1 MTKQPDRPRR
11 DQPFKLSD
19 PFDAGETLASMARVI
34 DPTRLA
40 RQALEFQRELWSIGV
55 GDSERAPDP
64 RDWRFQD
71 PAWSHNPTARRLAQT
86 YLAWADALAGTV
98 DDDADDWRDVQRA
111 KFGIELL
118 AAAAAPTNQLYG
130 NPAALKEMIDTGGE
144 SVLRGFRHWADDLLR
159 NGGMPGQVDRTRF
172 EVGKDLAVTPGAV
185 VFRSD
190 LLELIQYQP
199 STPTVRARPTLL
211 VPPQINKYY
220 FLDLAPGRSLTEYAV
235 SRGIPFFTISWRNPG
250 PEHAD
255 WTLDTYI
262 EAVLE
267 AIDAVCEIT
276 GSDELLTLGICA
288 GGITTAAMLAY
299 QTTVGDRRVA
309 ATSFSVMQIDWEE
322 PTMMGMFAHPTMG
335 PLAKSISE
343 RRGILPGEN
352 LAQVFSW
359 LRPNELVW
367 NYWVN
372 NYLMGKNPPAFD
384 VLFWNADSTNLP
396 AGLHSDFVDLFND
409 NLLARGAFSVLGKPI
424 DLRTIE
430 LDHFVSAGINDHI
443 TPWRGGYRTTQ
454 LFGGESQFVL
464 SQAGHIASVVNPPG
478 NPKAH
483 YYAGPHPG
491 PDPDAWLRNAERRAG
506 TWWELWADWT
516 CERSG
521 DEISAPQELGSSRY
535 PVLDEAPGRY
545 VLEPA

>member
-1 MTKQPDRPRR
+1 MAKQPHRSRN
-11 DQPFKLSD
+11 DQPPAVRD
-19 PFDAGETLASMARVI
+19 PFDSVETLASMARVI
-34 DPTRLA
+34 NPTRLA
-40 RQALEFQRELWSIGV
+40 RQALEFQRELWSISV
-55 GDSERAPDP
+55 GDSERDPDP

-71 PAWSHNPTARRLAQT
+71 PAWTHNPSARRLVQT

-98 DDDADDWRDVQRA
+98 DEDADDWRDVQRA

-118 AAAAAPTNQLYG
+118 TAAAAPTNQLFS

-144 SVLRGFRHWADDLLR
+144 SVLRGFRNWADDLLR

-199 STPTVRARPTLL
+199 STATVRARPTLL

-262 EAVLE
+262 EAALE

-276 GSDELLTLGICA
+276 GSDDLLTLGICA
-288 GGITTAAMLAY
+288 GGITTTAMLAY
-299 QTTVGDRRVA
+299 QTTVGDHRVA

-372 NYLMGKNPPAFD
+372 NYLMGKKPPAFD

-396 AGLHSDFVDLFND
+396 AGLHGDFIDLFND
-409 NLLARGAFSVLGKPI
+409 NLLAKGAFSVLGKPI

-454 LFGGESQFVL
+454 LLGGQSEFVL

-483 YYAGPHPG
+483 YYAGPDPG
-491 PDPDAWLRNAERRAG
+491 PDPDAWLRGAERRAG
-506 TWWELWADWT
+506 TWWERWADWT

-521 DEISAPQELGSSRY
+521 DEVPAPQELGSSRY